1 MEPLSVLG
9 VGILDVV
16 VAASLCGGGRRDFL
30 VEVNVHLDVAGD
42 ADMLRARDAAAAAG
56 RDGDAAGTVLVLA
69 PLVDLEGLLLSP
81 EISRE
86 HVGTRNKGLLQGD
99 PSG

>member
-42 ADMLRARDAAAAAG
+42 ADMLRARDAAAAG

-86 HVGTRNKGLLQGD
+86 HVGTRNKGLLQGV